1 MHGYM
6 QFAVELKQC
15 DELLGL
21 IVANIDPAHVRM
33 CMLTNKLTCN
43 VHTCTC
49 LVFGVFGGLITPAYS
64 YMLS

>member
-43 VHTCTC
+43 VHVVWC
-49 LVFGVFGGLITPAYS
+49 LASLVV
-64 YMLS
+64 